1 MADQLWCCIGW
12 RAISKY
18 GGSQLERLPLV
29 ATLAIAR
36 IKMKMVNKMM
46 QIMLTMAMV
55 KEIHKKS
62 HQRTSRTVRQHPHG
76 KYASLG
82 WSTIHRC
89 VPIYGT
95 HMRVGVGGQLPETL
109 SAVN

>member
-36 IKMKMVNKMM
+36 IKMRMVNK
-46 QIMLTMAMV
+46 IMLTMAMV
-55 KEIHKKS
+55 KEIHTKS
-62 HQRTSRTVRQHPHG
+62 DKRTSRTVRQHPHDT
-76 KYASLG
+76 YASLG
-82 WSTIHRC
+82 W
-89 VPIYGT
+89 
-95 HMRVGVGGQLPETL
+95 
-109 SAVN
+109 